1 MRWERVVPEREAY
14 VKIPGSETWT
24 YCRKLTK
31 FTVVEALSI
40 GVADGKKTR
49 WRIKGQIV
57 QHLVS
62 YVKEFGLYLTGSDEP
77 LKNCHRNN
85 LIRFALRKVAV

>member
-1 MRWERVVPEREAY
+1 M
-14 VKIPGSETWT
+14 
-24 YCRKLTK
+24 
-31 FTVVEALSI
+31 VEALSI
-40 GVADGKKTR
+40 GVAHGKKR
-49 WRIKGQIV
+49 CWRIKGQIV

-85 LIRFALRKVAV
+85 IIKFALRRVAV

>member
-14 VKIPGSETWT
+14 VKIPGSETW
-24 YCRKLTK
+24 
-31 FTVVEALSI
+31 
-40 GVADGKKTR
+40 ADGKKRR

>member
-1 MRWERVVPEREAY
+1 M
-14 VKIPGSETWT
+14 
-24 YCRKLTK
+24 
-31 FTVVEALSI
+31 
-40 GVADGKKTR
+40 ADGKKTR

-77 LKNCHRNN
+77 LKNCHKII
-85 LIRFALRKVAV
+85 IRFALRKVAV